1 MPEQQLGATAIQ
13 IVLNTD
19 EALHNNGLVN
29 KFSIVSTDGKNAGH
43 ILLWDSKKNIQVFST
58 GEDRSFDIEQPM
70 TDICLRTAG
79 KSFEVAKAI
88 CVFNAGFISDEARD
102 REWNSDMVSQ
112 GVPFGSLPGIICK
125 CWIGNFE
132 TNTFGGIYFWDCEL
146 AMHDY
151 IEGKEESLLRIGD
164 ETIYVKGLIS
174 TRKDLINGS
183 VETYL
188 VK

>member
-1 MPEQQLGATAIQ
+1 MSEPQLGAAAIQ

-19 EALHNNGLVN
+19 EVLHNNGLVN
-29 KFSIVSTDGKNAGH
+29 KFSVVSTDGRNSGH
-43 ILLWDSKKNIQVFST
+43 ILLWDSNSNIQVFSS
-58 GEDRSFDIEQPM
+58 GEYRSFDIEQPV
-70 TDICLRTAG
+70 TDICLRTTG
-79 KSFEVAKAI
+79 KSLEIAKAI
-88 CVFNAGFISDEARD
+88 CVFNAGFIREEARD
-102 REWNSDMVSQ
+102 QEWNSIVASQ

-132 TNTFGGIYFWDCEL
+132 TNTFGGIYFWDCET

-151 IEGKEESLLRIGD
+151 IEGKEE
-164 ETIYVKGLIS
+164 LIS
-174 TRKDLINGS
+174 TREDLINGS